1 MQGMMRA
8 LLALIVLLLLPLSL
22 PQAAAQTA
30 SQPAAEE
37 AAPPVTIDRKKLLVQ
52 PRNKDGTLEQAA
64 FFDDPVLWAREKQQA
79 FYGKLSATLRQMK
92 GSSPWTATW
101 ALMLLSFGYGVF
113 HAAGP
118 GHGKAVISAWLLA
131 TENELKRGVLISF
144 MSAIIQA
151 LTAILLVSILF
162 LVVASVGSTA
172 RSLAGVLETAS
183 YAMIAVLGAYLVW
196 TALRLLKPAK
206 PLSVSAPALATVHA
220 MAGVTTRQS
229 MALHD
234 FGGFEPKKNAAVP
247 AGHVHGP
254 DCGCG
259 HAHVPAAKDLRGE
272 WSFARA
278 FSLAFAVGIRPCT
291 GAILV
296 LVFANGLGLYWAG
309 VFSTFAMAVGT
320 FITVSVIA
328 AVTVYSRKLAAMMM
342 RGNSRLLDWFG
353 LGLRFACGLAIASLG
368 TILFLGS
375 LGSTNAM
382 M

>member
-1 MQGMMRA
+1 MMRA

-22 PQAAAQTA
+22 PQAVAQTT
-30 SQPAAEE
+30 SQPVAGE

-52 PRNKDGTLEQAA
+52 PRNKDGTLEQVS
-64 FFDDPVLWAREKQQA
+64 FFDDPVLWARERQQT

-92 GSSPWTATW
+92 GSSPWAATW
-101 ALMLLSFGYGVF
+101 TLMLLSFGYGVF

-172 RSLAGVLETAS
+172 RNVAGVLESAS
-183 YAMIAVLGAYLVW
+183 YAMIALLGAWLVW

-206 PLSVSAPALATVHA
+206 PLVASAPVPA
-220 MAGVTTRQS
+220 MAGMTTRQS

-234 FGGFEPKKNAAVP
+234 FGGFEPVKNAAVP
-247 AGHVHGP
+247 ADHMHGP

-259 HAHVPAAKDLRGE
+259 HAHVPAARDLRGD

-328 AVTVYSRKLAAMMM
+328 ALTVYSRKLAAMMM
-342 RGNSRLLDWFG
+342 QGNSRLLDWFG
-353 LGLRFACGLAIASLG
+353 LGLRFAGGLAIASLG

>member
-1 MQGMMRA
+1 MTRA
-8 LLALIVLLLLPLSL
+8 LLLFI
-22 PQAAAQTA
+22 AAMMLFLTPPPAAVAQVA
-30 SQPAAEE
+30 EQPAAQQE
-37 AAPPVTIDRKKLLVQ
+37 AAPPVKIDRKKLLVQ
-52 PRNKDGTLEQAA
+52 PRNKDGTLQQVS
-64 FFDDPVLWAREKQQA
+64 FFEDPVLWAREKQQT

-92 GSSPWTATW
+92 GASPVAAAWT
-101 ALMLLSFGYGVF
+101 LMLLSFGYGVF

-151 LTAILLVSILF
+151 LTAIVIVSVLF

-172 RSLAGVLETAS
+172 RNVAGVLETAS
-183 YAMIAVLGAYLVW
+183 YGLIALLGGYLIW
-196 TALRLLKPAK
+196 TALLMLRPAK
-206 PLSVSAPALATVHA
+206 ALRTPAPALAGATV
-220 MAGVTTRQS
+220 TRQAI
-229 MALHD
+229 ALHD
-234 FGGFEPKKNAAVP
+234 FASFEPMKKAGP
-247 AGHVHGP
+247 APGHLHGP

-259 HAHVPAAKDLRGE
+259 HAHLPAAKDVKGD
-272 WSFARA
+272 WSFAKA

-291 GAILV
+291 GALLV

-309 VFSTFAMAVGT
+309 VAATFAMAVGT

-328 AVTVYSRKLAAMMM
+328 AIAVYAKKLAAMMM

-353 LGLRFACGLAIASLG
+353 IGLRFAGGGAIAFLG

>member
-1 MQGMMRA
+1 MMRA
-8 LLALIVLLLLPLSL
+8 LLALIVFLLLPLSL
-22 PQAAAQTA
+22 PQAVAQTA
-30 SQPAAEE
+30 SQPVAEE
-37 AAPPVTIDRKKLLVQ
+37 AAPPVKIDRKKLLVQ
-52 PRNKDGTLEQAA
+52 PRNKDGTLEQVS
-64 FFDDPVLWAREKQQA
+64 FFDDPVLWARERQQA

-92 GSSPWTATW
+92 GSSPLAATW
-101 ALMLLSFGYGVF
+101 TLMLLSFGYGVF

-172 RSLAGVLETAS
+172 RNVAGVLESAS
-183 YAMIAVLGAYLVW
+183 YAMIALLGAYLVW
-196 TALRLLKPAK
+196 TALRLLKPART
-206 PLSVSAPALATVHA
+206 LSVPAPVPA

-229 MALHD
+229 MVLHD
-234 FGGFEPKKNAAVP
+234 FGGFEPMKNKAVAAD
-247 AGHVHGP
+247 HVHGP

-259 HAHVPAAKDLRGE
+259 HAHVPAAKDLRGD

-309 VFSTFAMAVGT
+309 VFSTFAMAAGT

-328 AVTVYSRKLAAMMM
+328 AFAVYSRKLAALMM

-353 LGLRFACGLAIASLG
+353 LGLRFAGGLAIASLG

>member
-1 MQGMMRA
+1 MMRA
-8 LLALIVLLLLPLSL
+8 LFALILLLAPLCV
-22 PQAAAQTA
+22 PQAVAQTA
-30 SQPAAEE
+30 SQPVAEE
-37 AAPPVTIDRKKLLVQ
+37 AAPPVKIDRKKLLVQ
-52 PRNKDGTLEQAA
+52 PRNKDGTLQQVS
-64 FFDDPVLWAREKQQA
+64 FFEDPVLWAREKQQA

-92 GSSPWTATW
+92 GASPLAAAWT
-101 ALMLLSFGYGVF
+101 LMLLSFGYGVF

-144 MSAIIQA
+144 MSAVIQA
-151 LTAILLVSILF
+151 LTAILVVSVLF

-172 RSLAGVLETAS
+172 RNVAGVLESAS
-183 YAMIAVLGAYLVW
+183 YGLIALLGGYLIW
-196 TALRLLKPAK
+196 TALLMLRPAK
-206 PLSVSAPALATVHA
+206 APGTPAPALAGAT
-220 MAGVTTRQS
+220 TTRQAI
-229 MALHD
+229 ALHD
-234 FGGFEPKKNAAVP
+234 FSGFEPMKASGP
-247 AGHVHGP
+247 SSSPSPSHVHGP

-259 HAHVPAAKDLRGE
+259 HAHLPAASDVKGD
-272 WSFARA
+272 WSFAKA

-291 GAILV
+291 GALLV

-309 VFSTFAMAVGT
+309 VAATFAMAVGT

-328 AVTVYSRKLAAMMM
+328 AIAVYAKKLAAMMM

-353 LGLRFACGLAIASLG
+353 IGLRFAGGGAIAFLG
-368 TILFLGS
+368 TILVLGS

>member
-1 MQGMMRA
+1 MTRA
-8 LLALIVLLLLPLSL
+8 LLLFI
-22 PQAAAQTA
+22 AAMMLFLTPPPAAVAQVA
-30 SQPAAEE
+30 EQPAAQEE
-37 AAPPVTIDRKKLLVQ
+37 AAPPVKIDRKKLLVQ
-52 PRNKDGTLEQAA
+52 PRNKDGTLQQVS
-64 FFDDPVLWAREKQQA
+64 FFEDPVLWAREKQQT

-92 GSSPWTATW
+92 GASPVAAAWT
-101 ALMLLSFGYGVF
+101 LMLLSFGYGVF

-144 MSAIIQA
+144 MSAVIQA
-151 LTAILLVSILF
+151 LTAIVMVSVLF

-172 RSLAGVLETAS
+172 RNVAGVLETAS
-183 YAMIAVLGAYLVW
+183 YGLIALLGGYLIW
-196 TALRLLKPAK
+196 TALLMLRPAK
-206 PLSVSAPALATVHA
+206 ALRTPAPALAGATV
-220 MAGVTTRQS
+220 TRQAI
-229 MALHD
+229 ALHD
-234 FGGFEPKKNAAVP
+234 FASFEPMKKAGP
-247 AGHVHGP
+247 APGQVTDHVHGP

-259 HAHVPAAKDLRGE
+259 HAHLPAAKDVKGD
-272 WSFARA
+272 WSFAKA

-291 GAILV
+291 GALLV

-309 VFSTFAMAVGT
+309 VAATFAMAVGT

-328 AVTVYSRKLAAMMM
+328 AIAVYAKKLAAMMM

-353 LGLRFACGLAIASLG
+353 IGLRFAGGGAIAFLG

>member
-1 MQGMMRA
+1 MTRA
-8 LLALIVLLLLPLSL
+8 LLLFI
-22 PQAAAQTA
+22 AAMMLFLTPPPAAVAQVA
-30 SQPAAEE
+30 EQPAAQEQ
-37 AAPPVTIDRKKLLVQ
+37 AAPPVKIDRKKLLVQ
-52 PRNKDGTLEQAA
+52 PRNKDGTLQQVS
-64 FFDDPVLWAREKQQA
+64 FFEDPVLWAREKQQT

-92 GSSPWTATW
+92 GASPVAAAWT
-101 ALMLLSFGYGVF
+101 LMLLSFGYGVF

-144 MSAIIQA
+144 MSAVIQA
-151 LTAILLVSILF
+151 LTAIVMVSVLF

-172 RSLAGVLETAS
+172 RNVAGVLETAS
-183 YAMIAVLGAYLVW
+183 YGLIALLGGYLIW
-196 TALRLLKPAK
+196 TALLMLRPAK
-206 PLSVSAPALATVHA
+206 ALRTPAPALAGATV
-220 MAGVTTRQS
+220 TRQTI
-229 MALHD
+229 ALHD
-234 FGGFEPKKNAAVP
+234 FASFEPMKKAGP
-247 AGHVHGP
+247 APGQVTDHVHGP

-259 HAHVPAAKDLRGE
+259 HAHLPAAKDVKGD
-272 WSFARA
+272 WSFAKA

-291 GAILV
+291 GALLV

-309 VFSTFAMAVGT
+309 VAATFAMAVGT

-328 AVTVYSRKLAAMMM
+328 AIAVYAKKLAAMMM

-353 LGLRFACGLAIASLG
+353 IGLRFAGGGAIAFLG

>member
-1 MQGMMRA
+1 MTRA
-8 LLALIVLLLLPLSL
+8 LLLFITAMMLFLTP
-22 PQAAAQTA
+22 PPAAVAQVA
-30 SQPAAEE
+30 EQPAAQEE
-37 AAPPVTIDRKKLLVQ
+37 AAPPVKIDRKKLLVQ
-52 PRNKDGTLEQAA
+52 PRNKDGTLQQVS
-64 FFDDPVLWAREKQQA
+64 FFEDPVLWAREKQQT

-92 GSSPWTATW
+92 GASPVAAAWT
-101 ALMLLSFGYGVF
+101 LMLLSFGYGVF

-144 MSAIIQA
+144 MSAVIQA
-151 LTAILLVSILF
+151 LTAIVMVSVLF

-172 RSLAGVLETAS
+172 RNVAGVLETAS
-183 YAMIAVLGAYLVW
+183 YGLIALLGGYLIW
-196 TALRLLKPAK
+196 TALLMLRPAK
-206 PLSVSAPALATVHA
+206 VLRTPAPALAGATV
-220 MAGVTTRQS
+220 TRQTI
-229 MALHD
+229 ALHD
-234 FGGFEPKKNAAVP
+234 FASFEPMKKAGP
-247 AGHVHGP
+247 APGQVTDHVHGP

-259 HAHVPAAKDLRGE
+259 HAHLPAAKDVKGD
-272 WSFARA
+272 WSFAKA

-291 GAILV
+291 GALLV

-309 VFSTFAMAVGT
+309 VAATFAMAVGT

-328 AVTVYSRKLAAMMM
+328 AIAVYAKKFATMMM

-353 LGLRFACGLAIASLG
+353 IGLRFAGGGAIAFLG

>member
-1 MQGMMRA
+1 MTRA
-8 LLALIVLLLLPLSL
+8 LLLFI
-22 PQAAAQTA
+22 AAMMLFLTPPPAAVAQVA
-30 SQPAAEE
+30 EQPAAQEE
-37 AAPPVTIDRKKLLVQ
+37 AAPPVKIDRKKLLVQ
-52 PRNKDGTLEQAA
+52 PRNKDGTLQQVS
-64 FFDDPVLWAREKQQA
+64 FFEDPVLWAREKQQT

-92 GSSPWTATW
+92 GASPVAAAWT
-101 ALMLLSFGYGVF
+101 LMLLSFGYGVF

-144 MSAIIQA
+144 MSAVIQA
-151 LTAILLVSILF
+151 LTAIVLVSVLF

-172 RSLAGVLETAS
+172 RNVAGVLETAS
-183 YAMIAVLGAYLVW
+183 YGLIALLGGYLIW
-196 TALRLLKPAK
+196 TALLMLRPAK
-206 PLSVSAPALATVHA
+206 ALRTPAPALAGATV
-220 MAGVTTRQS
+220 TRQAI
-229 MALHD
+229 ALHD
-234 FGGFEPKKNAAVP
+234 FASFEPMKKAGP
-247 AGHVHGP
+247 APGHLHGP

-259 HAHVPAAKDLRGE
+259 HAHLPAAKDVKGD
-272 WSFARA
+272 WSFAKA

-291 GAILV
+291 GALLV

-309 VFSTFAMAVGT
+309 VAATFAMAVGT

-328 AVTVYSRKLAAMMM
+328 AIAVYAKKLAAMMM

-353 LGLRFACGLAIASLG
+353 IGLRFAGGGAIAFLG